1 MEPLVLQ
8 FLRLTPV
15 NITPKLT
22 MAEKAPE
29 ETKQLTDDEKKAME
43 KYFDAEERRIIQQR
57 DDNLETI
64 NAAFGEMFDHITA
77 QREEMLRRAE
87 AGEEVDIDGEA
98 IRRMKDMIGSLVQ
111 FELRPRVDLA
121 KVE

>member
-1 MEPLVLQ
+1 
-8 FLRLTPV
+8 
-15 NITPKLT
+15 

-29 ETKQLTDDEKKAME
+29 DTKQLTDDEKKAME

-87 AGEEVDIDGEA
+87 AGEDVDVDGEA
-98 IRRMKDMIGSLVQ
+98 VRRMKDMIGSLVQ